1 MAFNVKRIDPL
12 DLQPRKAIGVS
23 LPFSGKGV
31 FTPTYTSKDAI
42 KTNLVNILLTGKGE
56 RYLNPFLGTGLRS
69 YLFENITED
78 TLRRAKADITNTI
91 NVYFP
96 RVEILELQITSEPD
110 TSTFV
115 TFLKYR
121 VTESDI
127 QDEIIINIEQ

>member
-31 FTPTYTSKDAI
+31 FNSTYTSKDAI
-42 KTNLVNILLTGKGE
+42 KTNLINLLLTGNGE

-110 TSTFV
+110 TNTFI
-115 TFLKYR
+115 TFLRYR

>member
-23 LPFSGKGV
+23 LPFSGRGV
-31 FTPTYTSKDAI
+31 FNSTYTSKDAV
-42 KTNLVNILLTGKGE
+42 KTNLINLLLTGNGE

-96 RVEILELQITSEPD
+96 RVEILELQISSEPD
-110 TSTFV
+110 TNTFV
-115 TFLKYR
+115 TYLKYR

>member
-23 LPFSGKGV
+23 LPFSGRGV
-31 FTPTYTSKDAI
+31 FKSTYTSKDAT
-42 KTNLVNILLTGKGE
+42 KNNLINLLLTGKGE

>member
-31 FTPTYTSKDAI
+31 FNSTYTSKDAV
-42 KTNLVNILLTGKGE
+42 KTNLINLLLTGNGE

-96 RVEILELQITSEPD
+96 RVEILELQISSEPD
-110 TSTFV
+110 TNTFI
-115 TFLKYR
+115 TYLKYR

>member
-31 FTPTYTSKDAI
+31 FNSTYTSKDAI
-42 KTNLVNILLTGKGE
+42 KTNLINLLLTGNGE

-110 TSTFV
+110 TNTFI
-115 TFLKYR
+115 TYLKYR

>member
-23 LPFSGKGV
+23 LPFSGRGV
-31 FTPTYTSKDAI
+31 FKSTYTSKDAT
-42 KTNLVNILLTGKGE
+42 KNNLINLLLTGKGE

-91 NVYFP
+91 NVYDP
-96 RVEILELQITSEPD
+96 RIEILELQITSEPN

>member
-31 FTPTYTSKDAI
+31 FNSTYTSKDAI
-42 KTNLVNILLTGKGE
+42 KTNLINLLLTGNGE

-110 TSTFV
+110 TNTFV
-115 TFLKYR
+115 TFLRYR

>member
-56 RYLNPFLGTGLRS
+56 RYLNPSLGTVLRN
-69 YLFENITED
+69 YLFENITEE
-78 TLRRAKADITNTI
+78 TLRRVKADITNTI